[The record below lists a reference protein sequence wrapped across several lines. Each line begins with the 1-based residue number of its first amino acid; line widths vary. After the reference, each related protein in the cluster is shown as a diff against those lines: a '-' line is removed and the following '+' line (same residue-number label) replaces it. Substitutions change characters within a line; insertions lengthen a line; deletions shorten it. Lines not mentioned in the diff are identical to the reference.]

1 MSLPPFEAL
10 AGCLAS
16 ANPSSFYL
24 QNGDP
29 DFADACDLVL
39 RINGASLP
47 VHTAILAA
55 RASAFSPMLAI
66 DHGARQLP
74 DNPFGMDSLPAALLF
89 LRLCYRPEDAPW
101 LQQVP
106 GMIEYVPALIP
117 VLHRVG
123 AISLLG
129 GLERGEDLPDTCSK
143 PVLLGLL
150 DASSRLPGLDG
161 LAAESAA
168 RFFNQA
174 CDIYAEHHL
183 HTPETAGALG
193 FASVPWADLPL
204 GQLCPQASQLLLRGA
219 LTLLAD
225 ARGRQWQQ
233 AVLRETAGVQ
243 GDPPVLAK
251 EVSREDMEMALL
263 TTVGGSFRFEVVH
276 HAELSDEPIVFSPVS
291 LGGREWTVRL
301 VPCLRI
307 RPDELAAVMGPL
319 SLEEVEAQPGLG
331 EWMSVYVETDAS
343 TLPPAGLKV
352 HGRVTLEHY
361 RNTMY
366 VAQRCETT
374 LLTPAS
380 PVLPFHPLADGTHV
394 LAGCYDH
401 HEGRYQITIALD
413 LGISA

>member
-106 GMIEYVPALIP
+106 GMIEYVPGRRVPVRRWKAAVRSAATCRELRSSLPCTPTPLPAALIP

-276 HAELSDEPIVFSPVS
+276 HAELSDEPIVFSPVRQ
-291 LGGREWTVRL
+291 GRALLWL
-301 VPCLRI
+301 LSSCML
-307 RPDELAAVMGPL
+307 PL
-319 SLEEVEAQPGLG
+319 SAQPSRRQIGTCWPHGTRNSPEPLPIATAAWAG
-331 EWMSVYVETDAS
+331 AS
-343 TLPPAGLKV
+343 GPCGWCPA
-352 HGRVTLEHY
+352 
-361 RNTMY
+361 
-366 VAQRCETT
+366 C
-374 LLTPAS
+374 AS
-380 PVLPFHPLADGTHV
+380 GQMNWQL
-394 LAGCYDH
+394 
-401 HEGRYQITIALD
+401 
-413 LGISA
+413 